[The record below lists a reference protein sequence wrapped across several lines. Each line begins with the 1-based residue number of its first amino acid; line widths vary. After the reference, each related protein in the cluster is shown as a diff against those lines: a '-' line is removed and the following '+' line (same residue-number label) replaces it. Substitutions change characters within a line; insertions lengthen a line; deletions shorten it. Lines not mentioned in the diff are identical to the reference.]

1 MSWTAKEHRLRNV
14 LFFLTGIGVV
24 ILLRFGCS
32 FIGSHESDRGHV
44 IRRVNQSKYWSVRSR
59 NGLTLSADETEICS
73 IVLKWFLAQAGD
85 RACHVD
91 PIAGEVIPIKP
102 PAGIRLRW
110 NRYEIDYAQAIDVLT
125 AHRTVRKELSHT
137 IEIPG
142 VIWAQATQEE
152 DSVSDV
158 DSIVDHGL
166 SLPVFYQDDLAVVF
180 GFASESSLSG
190 GEFMFVFEKQDGKWV
205 LVCTDIL
212 SIA

>member
-1 MSWTAKEHRLRNV
+1 MSWTAKEHRLRSV

-125 AHRTVRKELSHT
+125 VHRTVRKELSRT
-137 IEIPG
+137 ISLAGI
-142 VIWAQATQEE
+142 VWAAYREA
-152 DSVSDV
+152 DDAVLKMDPY
-158 DSIVDHGL
+158 VDHGL